1 MGAGNYSWISELLPY
16 IAMIGGGYLAGQ
28 GGGDNDITS
37 YQSPEQAST
46 YRQLEPLLARLMSSG
61 LTGKNAYQ
69 IPGIDTLMP
78 SNDWYSNL
86 SPEVMQGVRAP
97 YEDASK
103 QLTES
108 LGYSAGSAKGG
119 ASGTLG
125 GAQGKFW
132 ADAETQMGQQA
143 WGMTQPAYS
152 AGWQAQL
159 QQAQMPYNMMPGLLG
174 GSYSQPVIQPDNSF
188 NYGNALMGGM
198 GAYGMYNMFN
208 PKSKAL
214 TDEQGYNPY
223 A

>member
-1 MGAGNYSWISELLPY
+1 MPGGMELFQSLLPY

-28 GGGDNDITS
+28 GGGDASVES
-37 YQSPEQAST
+37 YQSPQQAATYEQLA
-46 YRQLEPLLARLMSSG
+46 PLLQRLMQSG
-61 LTGKNAYQ
+61 MTGQNAYQ
-69 IPGIDTLMP
+69 IPSTEGLMP
-78 SNDWYSNL
+78 GKDWYSNM

-108 LGYSAGSAKGG
+108 LGYSAGSAQGG

-132 ADAETQMGQQA
+132 ADTGTQMGQQA

-159 QQAQMPYNMMPGLLG
+159 QQAQMPYNMMPGLMG

-198 GAYGMYNMFN
+198 GSYGMYNMFN
-208 PKSKAL
+208 K
-214 TDEQGYNPY
+214 
-223 A
+223 